1 MAANRIVAGLESD
14 LTVTRPLF
22 HACGCPD
29 CREATEASLL
39 RTGAMLN
46 GRSDAHTSSFLAPY
60 DGRVRVIS
68 HLALGCARVCD
79 RRRSPPRR
87 VLRPGGI
94 DYAVTQTADA
104 VLPRL
109 RFGLSSH
116 PSRPHYRFSLP
127 RGAAYNRHAQT
138 RCRWARLPGP
148 SYQRDSRYT
157 SHNRRGHDAERRGSN
172 GVRRGCIC
180 KCIETARSPGSRV
193 DGPKVSL
200 KELSLI
206 AKCCAPR
213 RTTSSLR
220 VYRLP
225 PFRSLARAP
234 STCAC
239 RTCAAGPCCCT
250 S

>member
-1 MAANRIVAGLESD
+1 MAANRIAAGFESD
-14 LTVTRPLF
+14 LTVTRALF

-29 CREATEASLL
+29 CPEATEASLL

-46 GRSDAHTSSFLAPY
+46 GRSDAHTTHFAPY

-109 RFGLSSH
+109 RFELSSH

-127 RGAAYNRHAQT
+127 RGATFNRHAQT
-138 RCRWARLPGP
+138 RCRLRACQGP
-148 SYQRDSRYT
+148 LT
-157 SHNRRGHDAERRGSN
+157 SGTVDIPVTIVGGRDAERRGSN

-206 AKCCAPR
+206 AKCCAAR

-225 PFRSLARAP
+225 TFRSLARAP